1 VSAPTARP
9 GPTTR
14 KSGAANS
21 SSAPEN
27 NGAIDGSRRHVAPEK
42 VTGAQ
47 SVVRA
52 LEELDV
58 DTVFGIPG
66 GAVLPVYDPLFDS
79 KKVRHV
85 LVRHEQGAGHAATGY
100 AQATGRVGVCM
111 ATSGPGAT
119 NLVTPLADA
128 QMDSVPIVAI
138 TGQVARSL
146 IGTDGFQEAD
156 ISGITM
162 PVTKHNFLI
171 TDGADIPRIMAEA
184 FYIASSGRPG
194 AVLVDI
200 PKDVLQAQTTFSWPP
215 EMRLP
220 GYRPVTKP
228 HGKQVRE
235 AARFIADS
243 KQPVLYVGG
252 GVIKANASAELL
264 ELAELTG
271 IPVVTTL
278 MARGAFPDTHQLN
291 LGMPGMH
298 GTVAAVASLQRS
310 DLLITLGAR
319 FDDRVTGQLSSFAPN
334 AKVIHADIDPAEIGK
349 NRYADVPIVGDCKEV
364 ITELIEAI
372 RADQATG
379 TTLELEDWWQ
389 YLDGIRK
396 TYPLSY
402 DRPSDGSMSPEFVIS
417 SVGKFAGPDAIYCA
431 GVGQHQMWAAQ
442 FINYEKP
449 RTWLNSGGLGTMG
462 YAVPAAMGA
471 KMGLPDAEVWAID
484 GDGCFQM
491 TNQEL
496 ATCAVEGIP
505 IKVALINNGN
515 LGMVRQWQTL
525 FYEERYSNTNLGTHG
540 AQRIPDFVKLAEA
553 LGCVGI
559 RCERE
564 EDVDAVIAQA
574 RAINDRPVVIDFIVG
589 ADAQVWPMVAAGTGN
604 DEIMA
609 ARGIRP
615 LFDEDEASVAEPAII
630 HEAMARE
637 QAHGDALHAEVQSTD
652 AKGIDK

>member
-1 VSAPTARP
+1 MSAPTARP
-9 GPTTR
+9 GPSAR
-14 KSGAANS
+14 R
-21 SSAPEN
+21 SAPS
-27 NGAIDGSRRHVAPEK
+27 ASQPSAGSPATNPTRRQVAPER

-47 SVVRA
+47 SVVRS

-79 KKVRHV
+79 EKVRHV

-100 AQATGRVGVCM
+100 AQASGKVGVCM

-138 TGQVARSL
+138 TGQVASSL
-146 IGTDGFQEAD
+146 VGTDAFQEAD

-162 PVTKHNFLI
+162 PITKHNFLVKDPI
-171 TDGADIPRIMAEA
+171 DIPRILAEA
-184 FYIASSGRPG
+184 FYLAASGRPG
-194 AVLVDI
+194 AILVDI
-200 PKDVLQAQTTFSWPP
+200 TKDALQAQTTFSWPP

-235 AARFIADS
+235 AARMILES
-243 KQPVLYVGG
+243 KAPVLYVGG
-252 GVIKANASAELL
+252 GVIKSDASAELL

-278 MARGAFPDTHQLN
+278 MARGAFPDSHTLN
-291 LGMPGMH
+291 MGMPGMH
-298 GTVAAVASLQRS
+298 GTVGAVAALQKS

-319 FDDRVTGQLSSFAPN
+319 FDDRVTGQLDSFAPD
-334 AKVIHADIDPAEIGK
+334 ARVIHADIDPAEIGK
-349 NRYADVPIVGDCKEV
+349 NRHADVPIVGDAREV
-364 ITELIEAI
+364 IVELIETLKADPQSGDAPLLKLTEWWAYLSDI
-372 RADQATG
+372 RDN
-379 TTLELEDWWQ
+379 
-389 YLDGIRK
+389 
-396 TYPLSY
+396 YPLGWKT
-402 DRPSDGSMSPEFVIS
+402 PTDGSLSPEFVIDAL
-417 SVGKFAGPDAIYCA
+417 GRLAGPEAVYCA

-442 FINYEKP
+442 FIKYENP

-471 KMGLPDAEVWAID
+471 KMGAPEKEVWAVD

-496 ATCAVEGIP
+496 ATCAVEGVP

-525 FYEERYSNTNLGTHG
+525 FYEERYSNTDLGTHTL
-540 AQRIPDFVKLAEA
+540 RIPDFVKLAEA

-559 RCERE
+559 RVEKE
-564 EDVDAVIAQA
+564 EDVEPAIRQAQ
-574 RAINDRPVVIDFIVG
+574 AINDRPVVIDFIVG
-589 ADAQVWPMVAAGTGN
+589 KDAQVWPMVAAGTSN
-604 DEIMA
+604 DEIMF

-615 LFDEDEASVAEPAII
+615 LFDEDEAVAEPAVI
-630 HEAMARE
+630 HEAMERE
-637 QAHGDALHAEVQSTD
+637 QAAFE
-652 AKGIDK
+652 KGSEA